1 MYDFLLVIY
10 SCYNQFRAYIIAAR
24 VQANKSDSNP
34 LNKPNGLA
42 YRFTLPDLIDLQI
55 WLRDSDNIHAEKE
68 AFRSAVL

>member
-55 WLRDSDNIHAEKE
+55 
-68 AFRSAVL
+68 